1 MSRAVD
7 PATGVT
13 PSGRTNSISNGS
25 SGRTP
30 VPATGL
36 VRETL
41 AGKHVCPFCG
51 TQNAGPNE
59 PCARC
64 TMEDTAATRQA
75 TKARI
80 GPWYVLQARN
90 PAAPGMKFSTLL
102 ALLGKGQVTPRSIVR
117 GPTTHQLWR
126 FAAHVRGLSR
136 EFGICYSCGEAVE
149 KTSPVCSHCDR
160 TQEPPADPDALL
172 EPRGNASAMLGGVTG
187 NGHAAPIRRTPIT
200 PPVQTPPA
208 PALREF
214 EIPKDPP
221 ALVTP
226 RLPRGEHSERLRVF
240 NQELTSTRTP
250 SGLARRDSRVSG
262 MDLATAFNT
271 DPDDIDSGG
280 GGFRRA
286 VTVLFLLALV
296 SGGVYFYLNPAA
308 FGKTTAWLQERFE
321 QARARSNANNPDLPM
336 WDNRPTPKVVH
347 HAEPSSESN
356 VGSVATNSNFPKLDQ
371 PIVVPPLPA
380 PSTQPVLA
388 AGAPESEPQPAA
400 ATIPTTQPTQPTEK
414 LTLKTG
420 EKDPPTTNAA
430 ESQKQNASGK
440 VDDVPPPAP
449 VLSDDVAIDLS
460 RKLWALAVDAEG
472 RGDYAEAVR
481 CYEEIKQLPKV
492 AHQGGLDIRLAN
504 AKRNRGR

>member
-7 PATGVT
+7 PATGAA
-13 PSGRTNSISNGS
+13 PSNRTYS
-25 SGRTP
+25 SPNVYSAPTP

-51 TQNAGPNE
+51 THNAGPNE
-59 PCARC
+59 PCPRC

-102 ALLGKGQVTPRSIVR
+102 ALVGKGQVTPRSVVR

-149 KTSPVCSHCDR
+149 KVVPICPHCDR

-187 NGHAAPIRRTPIT
+187 NSHGSATRRAPIT
-200 PPVQTPPA
+200 PPAQTPA
-208 PALREF
+208 PAAPAAREY

-240 NQELTSTRTP
+240 NQELSTTRPT
-250 SGLARRDSRVSG
+250 GTLARRDNRVSG
-262 MDLATAFNT
+262 MDLATAFRN
-271 DPDDIDSGG
+271 DPDEIDGG
-280 GGFRRA
+280 GGDFRRVVA
-286 VTVLFLLALV
+286 VLFLMAV
-296 SGGVYFYLNPAA
+296 IGGGVYYYLNPSAI
-308 FGKTTAWLQERFE
+308 GKTTAWFQDRFQ
-321 QARARSNANNPDLPM
+321 QARAKSGATNPDLPV
-336 WDNRPTPKVVH
+336 WDNRPPAKIVRHDDAAVET
-347 HAEPSSESN
+347 N
-356 VGSVATNSNFPKLDQ
+356 VGSVVTNSNSNVPKLDQ
-371 PIVVPPLPA
+371 PFVIPSLPA
-380 PSTQPVLA
+380 PSTQPVVPEQLA
-388 AGAPESEPQPAA
+388 AAREVEAQPAA
-400 ATIPTTQPTQPTEK
+400 PDVNKQLETPATQVAEAPKQQE
-414 LTLKTG
+414 
-420 EKDPPTTNAA
+420 PP
-430 ESQKQNASGK
+430 K
-440 VDDVPPPAP
+440 VDDAPPAM
-449 VLSDDVAIDLS
+449 SDDLAISLS
-460 RKLWALAVDAEG
+460 RKLWTLALDAEG
-472 RGDYAEAVR
+472 RGDFAEAVR